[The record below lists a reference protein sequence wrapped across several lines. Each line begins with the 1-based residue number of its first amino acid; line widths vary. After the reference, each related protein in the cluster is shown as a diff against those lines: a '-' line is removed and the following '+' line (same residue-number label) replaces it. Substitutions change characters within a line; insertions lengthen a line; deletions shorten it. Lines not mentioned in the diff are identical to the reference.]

1 MSNQEIQ
8 LTETRKL
15 DKNTPEIVVETNPQ
29 EVRPASIST
38 LFLRYSTKKERAIL
52 FFGFAFAIISGILGP
67 FSYTYYGDLL
77 NALIQ
82 TPLNAS
88 TVAFVLSMFTLFMGL
103 SAIFAFCERFCLSFF
118 AGGFRSCQ

>member
-1 MSNQEIQ
+1 MDLHVHDYLLCS
-8 LTETRKL
+8 
-15 DKNTPEIVVETNPQ
+15 
-29 EVRPASIST
+29 
-38 LFLRYSTKKERAIL
+38 FLV
-52 FFGFAFAIISGILGP
+52 AIISGILGP

-103 SAIFAFCERFCLSFF
+103 SAIFAFFERLCLSYF
-118 AGGFRSCQ
+118 AGNVDEYL

>member
-1 MSNQEIQ
+1 MDLHVHDYLLCS
-8 LTETRKL
+8 
-15 DKNTPEIVVETNPQ
+15 
-29 EVRPASIST
+29 
-38 LFLRYSTKKERAIL
+38 FLV
-52 FFGFAFAIISGILGP
+52 AIISGILGP

-103 SAIFAFCERFCLSFF
+103 SAILHSVNGSACHSLQV
-118 AGGFRSCQ
+118 GLGVVNDV